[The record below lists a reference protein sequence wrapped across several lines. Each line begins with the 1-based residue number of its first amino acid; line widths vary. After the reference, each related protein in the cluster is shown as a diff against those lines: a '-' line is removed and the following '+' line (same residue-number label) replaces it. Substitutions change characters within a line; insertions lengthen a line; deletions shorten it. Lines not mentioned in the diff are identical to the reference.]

1 MLLTDA
7 ARPRRPVFVIEDDGD
22 ARDAIVLALEGEG
35 YDAVGAED
43 PEEALRLL
51 RSREVVPSIIL
62 LDLML
67 PGMNGWQVREA
78 LMEQPDVQRIPV
90 IYVSGL
96 RYSLEVL
103 QTSAMRGVAALVKPL
118 DMDQLLAAVRAHRLE
133 S

>member
-1 MLLTDA
+1 MLGMEA
-7 ARPRRPVFVIEDDGD
+7 APPRRPVFVIEDDGD

-43 PEEALRLL
+43 PAEALRLL

-67 PGMNGWQVREA
+67 PRMNGWQVREA